1 VWRVNGADVA
11 NINFTAG
18 YNGAV
23 VNTEGD
29 PMKGNLL
36 GDALFS
42 ANVKDAGLVRLGFA
56 QTKGLSGTGTVAYVP
71 FRAVGK
77 AGDRTP
83 IHLEVSTINT
93 PGGTALVIAKIDGSI
108 TIAGPDGLVPGD
120 CDGDGQLTAMD
131 AKCALDMSVKL
142 IPEKANMDMDGD
154 GQVTSR
160 DATII
165 LQRRAMYLAKGKP

>member
-1 VWRVNGADVA
+1 VA
-11 NINFTAG
+11 NINFTAS

-23 VNTEGD
+23 VKPEGD
-29 PMKGNLL
+29 PVKGNLL
-36 GDALFS
+36 GDVLFS
-42 ANVKDAGLVRLGFA
+42 ANAKDPGLIRLGFA
-56 QTKGLSGTGTVAYVP
+56 QTKGLSGTGTVAYLP

-77 AGDRTP
+77 PGDRTP
-83 IHLEVSTINT
+83 IQLEVSTINN
-93 PGGTALVIAKIDGSI
+93 PGGTVLSIAKIHGSI
-108 TIAGPDGLVPGD
+108 MIAGPDGLVPGD

-142 IPEKANMDMDGD
+142 IPEKKNLDIDGD

-165 LQRRAMYLAKGKP
+165 LQRRAMYLARGKQ